1 LTSVLTRRN
10 VIDMNTTRIA
20 NIAIP
25 SPRNPSETTTAV
37 AEVIRQRLHTS
48 TSTDVLR
55 ARLARA

>member
-1 LTSVLTRRN
+1 
-10 VIDMNTTRIA
+10 MQIA

-25 SPRNPSETTTAV
+25 SPRNPAESTTPA

-55 ARLARA
+55 ARLVRA